1 MKTNPS
7 EFKFPSQS
15 NERKVKAKPDSST
28 FGIKLQLKNVV
39 SMGPRIILKMLIVMN
54 HGQPIK
60 SVASYTHEPM

>member
-1 MKTNPS
+1 MKTNRA
-7 EFKFPSQS
+7 EFKFPSQL
-15 NERKVKAKPDSST
+15 NERKVEAKPDSGT

-39 SMGPRIILKMLIVMN
+39 SMGPGIFLKMLIVMN

>member
-15 NERKVKAKPDSST
+15 NERKVEAKPDSST

-54 HGQPIK
+54 HG
-60 SVASYTHEPM
+60 